1 MLNLPRK
8 IILSHGF
15 FLCVLAFPLVGLF
28 KVSAIGISSGAI
40 HCCTEDLEAVT
51 DPAIGQLND
60 HITALL
66 APREQ
71 RSENWGVLVVSLEN
85 GDTLFA
91 HAKDKKLSP
100 ASNMKLYTTVAALHL
115 MGSKFRYNT
124 FLYRDGS
131 VLNGHLQGDLIL
143 YGTGD
148 PGLSERFS
156 ENKAQMYQDFL
167 VSLEQAG
174 VKVIEGDVIGDA
186 TYFSGPE
193 IGPEW
198 NNKDLNDWF
207 TAPVSALSI
216 NENVVTLQILPA
228 GITGAIPHIYYDH
241 EDFSL
246 PIYNTARTVAGRP
259 TAPLWLDR
267 ETPDSEVHIY
277 GQIRTGSPGIWRRL
291 TVPDP
296 ALLAATELKTM
307 LLSNGIEIRGNA
319 KSINNRKFSKISR
332 STNQNSSDNIVQSP
346 HLVSQHVSPEIL
358 EYLKVLNHES
368 HNLFAE
374 SLFKTMGRITGENGS
389 FEGGTKTIRKFLTEE
404 VGIQRQHIEISDGS
418 GLSASNKSTP
428 EAFIQLLTHIA
439 KSGQWQTFLSTLP
452 EAGRSLRRMYR
463 TPAARNLKAKTGT
476 IEGVSAL
483 TGVVKTRDQEELL
496 FSIIS
501 NGLRSTN
508 SSKRIENLIGSH
520 LADFQRTPGTH
531 WH

>member
-8 IILSHGF
+8 IILGHGF

-28 KVSAIGISSGAI
+28 KVSAISTNSGVI
-40 HCCTEDLEAVT
+40 HCCTKDPEALI
-51 DPAIGQLND
+51 DPAIGQLKD
-60 HITALL
+60 RITGLL
-66 APREQ
+66 TPREQ

-100 ASNMKLYTTVAALHL
+100 ASNMKLYTTAAALHL
-115 MGSKFRYNT
+115 MGSKFRYHT
-124 FLYRDGS
+124 FLYQDGPI
-131 VLNGHLQGDLIL
+131 LNGHLQGDLIL

-148 PGLSERFS
+148 PGISERFS

-198 NNKDLNDWF
+198 NKKDLNDWF

-277 GQIRTGSPGIWRRL
+277 GQIRTGSPGVWRRL

-296 ALLAATELKTM
+296 ALLAASELKGI
-307 LLSNGIEIRGNA
+307 LVSNGIEVKGDP
-319 KSINNRKFSKISR
+319 KSVNDERFSRITR
-332 STNQNSSDNIVQSP
+332 STYRGDANSGVEHPD
-346 HLVSQHVSPEIL
+346 LVDQHISPEIL
-358 EYLKVLNHES
+358 EYLQVINHES

-374 SLFKTMGRITGENGS
+374 ALLKTMGRITGEGGS
-389 FEGGTKTIRKFLTEE
+389 FEGGAAAIQRFLREE
-404 VGIQRQHIEISDGS
+404 VGIQDGHITISDGS
-418 GLSASNKSTP
+418 GLSASNESSP
-428 EAFIQLLTHIA
+428 QAFIQLLTYVA
-439 KSGQWQTFLSTLP
+439 KRGQWQTFLSTLP

-463 TPAARNLKAKTGT
+463 TGAARNLKAKTGT

-483 TGVVKTRDQEELL
+483 TGVVKTRDDEELL

-501 NGLRSTN
+501 NGVRSTS
-508 SSKRIENLIGSH
+508 SSKRIEDLIGSH
-520 LADFQRTPGTH
+520 LANFKRTPRSH
-531 WH
+531 W